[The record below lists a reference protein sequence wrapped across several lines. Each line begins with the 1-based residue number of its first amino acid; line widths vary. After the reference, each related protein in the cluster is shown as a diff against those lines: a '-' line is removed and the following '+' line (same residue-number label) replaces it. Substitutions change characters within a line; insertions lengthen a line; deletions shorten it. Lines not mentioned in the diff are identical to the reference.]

1 MKAFFSAE
9 DVVEA
14 LYHGLLQRGADPEG
28 LASYAAEL
36 RREGPGP
43 VIRSLLGSEEF
54 RNANGLGAGRMLTIV
69 GNCNA
74 PVLANCLRSGSN
86 AWVRW
91 VADVTSRGKPHFN
104 AALAAMD
111 AGMAG
116 DIISVPFGDDHP
128 DLFTTRLR
136 ALNPGRFHLMTNIH
150 FTGLHP
156 DIAYFGPFGRRFHS
170 PAGEYNSRIIL
181 LCFLQGMSERD
192 CLARF
197 NAQTYE
203 KLGYFRAWEES
214 AEELRRRDQPMD
226 ITFADAFLEI
236 TRQQQTLYSMN
247 HPTSIAFV
255 SQAERIARAFGIG
268 GHFAPDAFH
277 NPLADQAR
285 WPIYPEIREAHRL
298 RYETEFRFGPAFHDL
313 GLEDFVRASYRRY
326 EEYGREAMR
335 QGARPG
341 DMIDREI

>member
-9 DVVEA
+9 DIVEA
-14 LYHGLLQRGADPEG
+14 LYQELLQRGADPEG
-28 LASYAAEL
+28 LAAYAAEL

-43 VIRSLLGSEEF
+43 VLRSLLGSEEF
-54 RNANGLGAGRMLTIV
+54 RKVNGLGGRRVLTIV

-74 PVLANCLRSGSN
+74 PVLANCLRAGSN

-91 VADVTSRGKPHFN
+91 VADVNERGRPRFN

-111 AGMAG
+111 AGAAG
-116 DIISVPFGDDHP
+116 DIISVPFGDDFP
-128 DLFTTRLR
+128 DLSSNRIR
-136 ALNPGRFHLMTNIH
+136 AQNQGRFHLMTNIH

-156 DIAYFGPFGRRFHS
+156 DITYFGPFGQRIHS
-170 PAGEYNSRIIL
+170 AAGEYNSRIIL

-197 NAQTYE
+197 NARTYE
-203 KLGYFRAWEES
+203 TLGYFRAWEES
-214 AEELRRRDQPMD
+214 AEELRRRDRPMD

-236 TRQQQTLYSMN
+236 TREEQTLYSMN
-247 HPTSIAFV
+247 HPTSIAIA
-255 SQAERIARAFGIG
+255 SQAGCIAEALGLG
-268 GHFAPDAFH
+268 GRFAPDAFH
-277 NPLADQAR
+277 NPLAEQVR

-298 RYETEFRFGPAFHDL
+298 RYETSFRFGPPANDR
-313 GLEDFVRASYRRY
+313 GLEEFVHASYRCY
-326 EEYGREAMR
+326 EAHGREAMR
-335 QGARPG
+335 RSARAG